1 MFCTAILSK
10 YLLRKLNLEENT
22 SQSSVVVVVVV
33 VVVVAVVVVY
43 FLTSLL
49 FPVSGLTSGGV
60 FSMRS
65 FVSVT

>member
-33 VVVVAVVVVY
+33 VVVAVVVY

-49 FPVSGLTSGGV
+49 FPVSRLTSGGV